1 MSTNDA
7 PRDKRA
13 PRSAK
18 KTTGSS
24 TKRPANKNGVKRG
37 MSAKSDKLSS
47 SSVTNI
53 TQLKGQQGLHKR
65 NVHQG
70 RYDFVRLVKALP
82 ELAKHVVKNPVGE
95 ATIRFD
101 DPIAVKLLNKALLAE
116 HYSVTQWDIP
126 EGYLCPPIPGRAD
139 YIHRLA
145 DLLSSEAP
153 KLNHKLI
160 RALDIGVGANCIYP
174 IVGATQYGWHYVGSD
189 VDSVSVDNSNR
200 IATEN
205 DVLVGN
211 VECRLQSDSRHFF
224 QGIIQPGEY
233 YDVTTCNPPFHSSLE
248 EAQKGTERKIANLNA
263 HKAKRG
269 NVKAEKATSTP
280 VKTSSKQSTTLNF
293 GGQKAELWCPGGEA
307 TFVKNLA
314 YESEKFAT
322 QVLWFTTLISKK
334 DNVRWLCKNLEKVAA
349 KQVTIVEM
357 SQGQKISRFVAW
369 SFKDQAQRAA
379 WLALKSR

>member
-1 MSTNDA
+1 MSRNEK
-7 PRDKRA
+7 PRDQRA
-13 PRSAK
+13 PMPTKKSKHSSMRPAPKAAKSAK
-18 KTTGSS
+18 GKKG
-24 TKRPANKNGVKRG
+24 
-37 MSAKSDKLSS
+37 DKLLSS
-47 SSVTNI
+47 DDTKI

-70 RYDFVRLVKALP
+70 RYDFERLVKALP
-82 ELAKHVVKNPVGE
+82 ELAKYVVKNPVGE

-101 DPIAVKLLNKALLAE
+101 DPMSVKLLNRALLAE

-153 KLNHKLI
+153 KINHKLI

-174 IVGATQYGWHYVGSD
+174 IVGATQYGWHCVGSD
-189 VDSVSVDNSNR
+189 VDVVSVENSNR

-205 DVLVGN
+205 TVLVGK
-211 VECRLQSDSRHFF
+211 VECRLQSDSAHFF

-269 NVKAEKATSTP
+269 NMVPNKPKLTLEK
-280 VKTSSKQSTTLNF
+280 STTLNF

-307 TFVKNLA
+307 SFVKNLA
-314 YESEKFAT
+314 FESEKFAM

-334 DNVRWLCKNLEKVAA
+334 ENVRWLCKNLEKVGA

-369 SFKDQAQRAA
+369 SFKDKTQRAA